1 MPRILD
7 VGSGWKQLPGA
18 VRVDIR
24 PQTKPHVCADLDVD
38 GARTRHFPFRD
49 GVFDEVHALQVVDH
63 FRHIVSVMEEIH
75 RVAKPGARFVLTVA
89 HVSSI
94 YSWSDPVHHL
104 HPTSRSFISFT
115 DHPAR
120 GSAYTKA
127 LFRQRAFRFVFGR
140 SLISL
145 IPRLIC
151 LFSPRVYE
159 KHFCWMFP
167 ANDMHFEFEVLK

>member
-1 MPRILD
+1 VARILD
-7 VGSGWKQLPGA
+7 IGSGWKEVPGA

-24 PQTKPHVCADLDVD
+24 PQTRPHVCADMDVD
-38 GARTRHFPFRD
+38 RRKVPHFPFRD
-49 GVFDEVHALQVVDH
+49 GSFDEIYALQVVDH
-63 FRHIVSVMEEIH
+63 FRNIVPVMEEIH

-104 HPTSRSFISFT
+104 HPTSRSFLCFT
-115 DHPAR
+115 DHPTR
-120 GSAYTKA
+120 GGAYTKP

-140 SLISL
+140 SFISF

-151 LFSPRVYE
+151 LFSPWVYE
-159 KHFCWMFP
+159 KHFCWIFP